1 MYCDRFQDWEVEVC
15 GKCTGMLSKVKI
27 VQIDADTHATTEIN
41 VDCEYEQ
48 DNCLRNSK
56 VVRVILWLIEL
67 IITMKVSGHIF

>member
-27 VQIDADTHATTEIN
+27 DADTHATTEIN
-41 VDCEYEQ
+41 VEYEQ

-56 VVRVILWLIEL
+56 VRVILWLIEL